1 MKIGVKIGPA
11 NWKHVLG
18 EITPSCVEVWF
29 RLGAESE
36 SAPIFEELNKKQIP
50 FGIHFWGVLK
60 EGYEPNL
67 AFGPDCIAE
76 KSAVLVRETI
86 DIAAACHASYVNVHP
101 GSLTLR
107 TIDLDNKS
115 MQVLHDRMV
124 TEKQAMDSLIAQ
136 TAALDTYAKS
146 RQILFLI
153 ETLPACELEHWR
165 DDTGRVHVQEA
176 GNITALMIYE
186 IARKTG
192 VAVTNDFGHTIASWV
207 SDDRDYLFNQL
218 KSVTAKLAPYTR
230 LIHLNTVRPPFNGTD
245 SHDGVLPEDFSAGVL
260 PTREQVRELLSLFKN
275 RDDVWIIPEP
285 SIDTMVANYHEIH
298 QIVKELRF

>member
-11 NWKHVLG
+11 NWKQVLG

-29 RLGAESE
+29 RLGAAGESV
-36 SAPIFEELNKKQIP
+36 PIFDELNKRQIP
-50 FGIHFWGVLK
+50 FGIHFWGVLE

-67 AFGPDCIAE
+67 AYGSEGIAE
-76 KSAVLVRETI
+76 KSAVLVKETI
-86 DIAAACHASYVNVHP
+86 DIASSYHASYVNVHP

-115 MQVLHDRMV
+115 MEVLHERTV

-136 TAALDTYAKS
+136 TVALDTYARQ

-165 DDTGRVHVQEA
+165 DDTGRDSVQKA
-176 GNITALMIYE
+176 FNVTPFMIAE
-186 IARKTG
+186 VAKQTG
-192 VAVTNDFGHTIASWV
+192 VAVTNDFGHTLASWV

-260 PTREQVRELLSLFKN
+260 PTREQVKELLSLFAS
-275 RDDVWIIPEP
+275 RDDVWVIPEP

-298 QIVKELRF
+298 RMVNELHV